1 MRNDKNPDLP
11 PDGGGAGRGH
21 DDGDKPDKP
30 FDAVTR
36 LYIRTHP
43 ADDGS
48 EPFTASPNFW
58 ESPDVLIVQPGG
70 AVGGVAVPL
79 ELNHV
84 RVVVTNGGGIPAVDA
99 YVDAFVANPSTGFTP
114 VTAEAIPGDW
124 VTVQAYSTA
133 VVDLPWTPRATDSG
147 HRCIIARVSLVVPF
161 DSYTDPTVFDVVGD
175 RHVAQRNISVLEV
188 PAGKSMSFRFEL
200 ASWSEDHA
208 RANVRAF
215 ERTREVELGAL
226 VKAAGCVG
234 GLPATEPLAGLAVR
248 TLSAREVQGRPSLSA
263 PTRIALGIAERP
275 ERSLGAPE
283 LAARLD
289 KEGAPR
295 VGVVTFAVADGEEP
309 GRLHVVDVVE
319 TDAASDRVVGG
330 LTFIIRAT

>member
-1 MRNDKNPDLP
+1 MRNDKNPDRP
-11 PDGGGAGRGH
+11 PDGGGAGAGH
-21 DDGDKPDKP
+21 GDGDKPDKP

-58 ESPDVLIVQPGG
+58 QSPDILIVQPGG
-70 AVGGVAVPL
+70 AVGGLAVPL

-114 VTAEAIPGDW
+114 ATATPIGGDW

-133 VVDLPWTPRATDSG
+133 SVDLPWTPLATDSG
-147 HRCIIARVSLVVPF
+147 HRCVIARVSLVVPF

-175 RHVAQRNISVLEV
+175 RHVAQRNITVLDV
-188 PAGKSMSFRFEL
+188 PAGERTSFRFEL
-200 ASWSEDHA
+200 AAWSEDHS
-208 RANVRAF
+208 RATVRAF

-248 TLSAREVQGRPSLSA
+248 TLTARETQRRPSLSA
-263 PTRIALGIAERP
+263 PTRVTLGVAERP
-275 ERSLGAPE
+275 ERTLGGAELGA
-283 LAARLD
+283 RLEKD
-289 KEGAPR
+289 AEPR

-319 TDAASDRVVGG
+319 LDAGTERVVGG